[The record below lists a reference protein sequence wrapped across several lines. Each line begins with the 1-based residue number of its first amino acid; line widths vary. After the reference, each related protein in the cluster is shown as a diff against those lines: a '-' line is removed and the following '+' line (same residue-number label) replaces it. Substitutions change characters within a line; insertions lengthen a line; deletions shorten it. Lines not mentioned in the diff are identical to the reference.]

1 MAGRAGGRAGDAAR
15 DPAAGKRS
23 DPQICWRGACGP
35 AFARPVL
42 GRLRDPALPVLR
54 PVCEEL
60 ADGPISSRDTQA
72 RTEDRAWPEGCAANR
87 NGAPRGVR
95 LSPETRHASP
105 GVVVLGCATRRSIPR
120 LRAKWRFDGL
130 RLPNPG
136 RHRAAGMRAADR
148 NPQRKNPYNA
158 RRLREIPPSWTVRFA
173 GAGIDSRRA

>member
-1 MAGRAGGRAGDAAR
+1 MVGRAGGRAGDAAR
-15 DPAAGKRS
+15 DPAAGCGAIRVSAGAVPARVVRS
-23 DPQICWRGACGP
+23 HAP
-35 AFARPVL
+35 
-42 GRLRDPALPVLR
+42 GRLRYSALPVLR

-95 LSPETRHASP
+95 LIAM
-105 GVVVLGCATRRSIPR
+105 RRAMPR
-120 LRAKWRFDGL
+120 QAWRFSDAPRGAPSPPSPCGHRRASL
-130 RLPNPG
+130 TQHPG